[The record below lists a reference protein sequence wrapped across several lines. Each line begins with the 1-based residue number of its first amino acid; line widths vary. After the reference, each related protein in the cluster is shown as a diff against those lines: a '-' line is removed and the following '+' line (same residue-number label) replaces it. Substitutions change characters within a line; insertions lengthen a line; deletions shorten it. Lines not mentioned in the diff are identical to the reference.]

1 MGEEREVEIEISEPV
16 FAVHDFAIT
25 LIKEES
31 DMDPTDETETLQV
44 VVNNQLGRL
53 SAGDISA
60 IDPDGDGLT
69 SLNSLVPW
77 LTSRIRGESPDPS
90 GDFIPYD
97 GEDSET
103 LEIVYDGPVQ
113 LEDLEHEDLLVY
125 LMDLRPQLTQLSD
138 EVYRTEFGAL
148 ADVEFNVLPDRF
160 AEYYYEFDGDHT
172 TATLLNPVLEVE
184 EEGHIVI
191 GSNTLPIVQGLLD
204 GLIPEGVGP
213 AWVVGAANLV
223 SRCGRSVTGLD
234 RFITMSADV
243 IDLSSGAAERV
254 GATLITD
261 SELYL
266 TTGGSEGLQ
275 LDGARLSAPVINF
288 DAWDG
293 GISGPEGVLEATTL
307 VVDAAGP
314 VDLTTN
320 VDQLRVSTVPDAAV
334 TINDLGRSGSLDL
347 VEIGEPVEIGERA
360 QMGLF
365 SVTSEREVIA
375 RNVTA
380 LGITIEAGGDLAVG
394 SLRANGPVF
403 LDAGRSIQDLAG
415 AGSDVSAFLIN
426 AVAGG
431 DIQTDS
437 ASWILRSECS
447 NGPT

>member
-1 MGEEREVEIEISEPV
+1 V

-25 LIKEES
+25 LIKGES
-31 DMDPTDETETLQV
+31 DTDPSDEIDSLQV
-44 VVNNQLGRL
+44 VVNNQLGPL
-53 SAGDISA
+53 SAGDINA

-103 LEIVYDGPVQ
+103 LEIVYDGQVQ
-113 LEDLEHEDLLVY
+113 PGDLQDEDMLVY

-148 ADVEFNVLPDRF
+148 ADVEFNVLPDSF

-204 GLIPEGVGP
+204 GLIREGVGP
-213 AWVVGAANLV
+213 VPRVVGAASLV
-223 SRCGRSVTGLD
+223 SLDAEGQLRGLD

-243 IDLSSGAAERV
+243 IDLSSGAAESI
-254 GATLITD
+254 GATLIAD

-266 TTGGSEGLQ
+266 TTGGPAGLQ

-293 GISGPEGVLEATTL
+293 GISGLEGVLEATTL
-307 VVDAAGP
+307 IVDAAGP
-314 VDLTTN
+314 VDLTTTVN
-320 VDQLRVSTVPDAAV
+320 QLRVSTATDAAV

-347 VEIGEPVEIGERA
+347 DLVEIGEIDER
-360 QMGLF
+360 GLF
-365 SVTSEREVIA
+365 SVTSEREIIA

-380 LGITIEAGGDLAVG
+380 LGITIEAGGDLMVG
-394 SLRANGPVF
+394 SL
-403 LDAGRSIQDLAG
+403 
-415 AGSDVSAFLIN
+415 
-426 AVAGG
+426 
-431 DIQTDS
+431 
-437 ASWILRSECS
+437 W
-447 NGPT
+447 